1 MKRTISLILSLLL
14 VFSIVCPCFAV
25 TDAEDRAINNGVSLS
40 ISSGG
45 VATAKLN
52 VSGGDDVYKIS
63 ATVYFERYTNGFWT
77 RVYIKVVDNQIV
89 ITENASSLSRT
100 LRVTVPNAGTY
111 RVVAVITCYGDT
123 TKTKTKTASAYYNG
137 T

>member
-25 TDAEDRAINNGVSLS
+25 TDAEGRSVKPLTLS
-40 ISSGG
+40 INTGG

-52 VSGGDDVYKIS
+52 FSGGDDVYKIS
-63 ATVYFERYTNGFWT
+63 ATVYFERNTNGFWT
-77 RVYIKVVDNQIV
+77 RVYIKLVDNQIV
-89 ITENASSLSRT
+89 ITENDSSLSRT
-100 LRVTVPNAGTY
+100 MRVTVPNAGEY

-123 TKTKTKTASAYYNG
+123 TKTYTKTASAYYNG

>member
-1 MKRTISLILSLLL
+1 MKRTISLIFSLLL

-25 TDAEDRAINNGVSLS
+25 TDAEDRSVKPLTLS
-40 ISSGG
+40 INTGG
-45 VATAKLN
+45 VATATLN
-52 VSGGDDVYKIS
+52 FSGGDDVYKIS
-63 ATVYFERYTNGFWT
+63 ATVYFERDTNGFWT

-100 LRVTVPNAGTY
+100 LTVTVPNAGTY

-123 TKTKTKTASAYYNG
+123 TKTYTRTDSAYYDG

>member
-25 TDAEDRAINNGVSLS
+25 TDAEDRASRALTLS
-40 ISSGG
+40 IDGG
-45 VATAKLN
+45 VATATLN
-52 VSGGDDVYKIS
+52 FSGGDDVYKIS
-63 ATVYFERYTNGFWT
+63 ATVYFERDTNGFWT

-100 LRVTVPNAGTY
+100 LTVTVPNAGTY
-111 RVVAVITCYGDT
+111 RVVAEITCYGDT
-123 TKTKTKTASAYYNG
+123 TKTYTKTASAYYDG

>member
-25 TDAEDRAINNGVSLS
+25 TDAEDRASRSLTLS
-40 ISSGG
+40 IDGG

-52 VSGGDDVYKIS
+52 FNGGDDVYKIS
-63 ATVYFERYTNGFWT
+63 ATVYFERDTNGFWT
-77 RVYIKVVDNQIV
+77 RVYIKLVDNQIV
-89 ITENASSLSRT
+89 ITENDSSLSRT
-100 LRVTVPNAGTY
+100 LTVTVPNAGTY
-111 RVVAVITCYGDT
+111 RVVAEITCYGDT
-123 TKTKTKTASAYYNG
+123 TKTYTKTASTYYDG

>member
-1 MKRTISLILSLLL
+1 MKRTISLIFSLLL

-25 TDAEDRAINNGVSLS
+25 TDAEDRTSRALTLS
-40 ISSGG
+40 IDGG
-45 VATAKLN
+45 VATATLN
-52 VSGGDDVYKIS
+52 FSGGDDVYKIS

-100 LRVTVPNAGTY
+100 LTVTVPNAGTY
-111 RVVAVITCYGDT
+111 RVVAEITCYGDT
-123 TKTKTKTASAYYNG
+123 TKTYTKTASAYYDG